1 MDEHFIREANVMT
14 LKCTHQ
20 VIGPYWR
27 KAMRLLPTI
36 AVLTAVAVMPP
47 SMVFAQNKAAK
58 TDNAAARAS
67 RAETRASINDSY
79 NRCVS
84 LARSRG
90 YTDSDL
96 DGNRASAR
104 NFVIRCMQGKQH

>member
-1 MDEHFIREANVMT
+1 MALDRT
-14 LKCTHQ
+14 S
-20 VIGPYWR
+20 IGR
-27 KAMRLLPTI
+27 NAMRLLLA
-36 AVLTAVAVMPP
+36 AVTTALAVAVIAPTAAY
-47 SMVFAQNKAAK
+47 AQAKNTRTDNPAAAK
-58 TDNAAARAS
+58 AS
-67 RAETRASINDSY
+67 LNDSY

-104 NFVIRCMQGKQH
+104 NFVLRCMQGKQR